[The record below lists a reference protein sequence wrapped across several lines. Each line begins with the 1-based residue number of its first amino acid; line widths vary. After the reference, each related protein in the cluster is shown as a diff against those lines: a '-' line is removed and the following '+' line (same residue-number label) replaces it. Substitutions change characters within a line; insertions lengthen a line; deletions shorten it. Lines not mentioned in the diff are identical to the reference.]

1 MGGKSRKSG
10 GVSKSLID
18 RIKSGKTKKDSR
30 DTSKQVPKK
39 SCTKQPTKPGKGGLF

>member
-30 DTSKQVPKK
+30 DTSKQAPKK
-39 SCTKQPTKPGKGGLF
+39 TCGKKAPTSKKGGLF